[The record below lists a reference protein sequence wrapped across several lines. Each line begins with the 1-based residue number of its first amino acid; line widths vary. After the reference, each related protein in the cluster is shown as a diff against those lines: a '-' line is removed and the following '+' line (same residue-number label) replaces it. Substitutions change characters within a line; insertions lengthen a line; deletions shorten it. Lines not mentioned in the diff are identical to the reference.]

1 MKKINLLKIFLIF
14 LISKEIKVLFIFNY
28 NSYDLLLRIIIEGTI
43 QGIGFRPFIYRTAIK
58 NNISGFIRNNEDGT
72 IEIAAK
78 GTKSDIDIFLNEVYH
93 NKPLL
98 AYYTNVKIEKLNDK
112 DQNPNYCYD
121 QFLIFPSSNN
131 RKFPFS
137 MIPPD
142 ISICNECLADIY
154 NENDKRRFHYPF
166 TSCTQC
172 GPRYAILKRMP
183 YDRNGLSI
191 SNFSLCNKCVMEYN
205 NPSDR
210 RFRSETICCKN
221 CGPKYYIIDK
231 EGTSIST
238 SNPFLYTSKLIAD
251 GSIVAVKGIGG
262 FHIASSAFDNESI
275 SKLRLIKN
283 RKNKPFAVMA
293 RDIDTIKT
301 FANLDIKEEELLKS
315 YIKPIV
321 LLTKGNNYFLSP
333 LISPNLHNIGVMLP
347 YSGLHNLILNNKD
360 NSVIVIT
367 SANLKNQPLITVN
380 SEAVKKLNN
389 FVDYFL
395 LHNLDIISKSEDSVV
410 KYVYNN
416 LLLLRRSRGYVPN
429 PLYLNKKSRSCILA
443 LGSELNLVFAIVIE
457 NKCYVSNYIGDII
470 NIENY
475 LYLQNSLKH
484 FFYFLNQKPKI
495 IVCDLHPTL
504 NTTRLAYNMKNSDN
518 IIVQQQHHH
527 SHILSLM
534 AEHSIDEVIGIVCDG
549 TGYGDDG
556 SMWGGEIITSNGYK
570 YERSGHLMEQL
581 MIGGDKA
588 TYYPLRMVLG
598 ILYNKVDHLEDFIY
612 NNLQYFP
619 NGSKEIKIIFDEII
633 LNNKNKNN
641 KNKKFKTTMT
651 TSTGR
656 ILDAVSSLLGIC
668 YERTYEGEPALK
680 LESAALNGHDV
691 LHLSPIISH
700 NILDTTVL
708 LQNIYENRKRFSIK
722 DLAYSAHMYLANGL
736 AEIAIDKALSSGIKK
751 IGFSGGVAYNSIIT
765 KTLAET
771 IRKTGIEF
779 LAHKIIPPGD
789 SGISIGQ
796 AYSALFRE

>member
-1 MKKINLLKIFLIF
+1 
-14 LISKEIKVLFIFNY
+14 
-28 NSYDLLLRIIIEGTI
+28 
-43 QGIGFRPFIYRTAIK
+43 
-58 NNISGFIRNNEDGT
+58 
-72 IEIAAK
+72 
-78 GTKSDIDIFLNEVYH
+78 
-93 NKPLL
+93 
-98 AYYTNVKIEKLNDK
+98 
-112 DQNPNYCYD
+112 
-121 QFLIFPSSNN
+121 
-131 RKFPFS
+131 
-137 MIPPD
+137 
-142 ISICNECLADIY
+142 
-154 NENDKRRFHYPF
+154 
-166 TSCTQC
+166 
-172 GPRYAILKRMP
+172 MP

-191 SNFSLCNKCVMEYN
+191 SNFPLCDECIVEYN
-205 NPSDR
+205 NPVDR
-210 RFRSETICCKN
+210 RFHGETICCKN

-231 EGTSIST
+231 EGTNIYT
-238 SNPFLYTSKLIAD
+238 ANPFLLASKLIAD

-262 FHIASSAFDNESI
+262 FHIATSAFDDKSI

-293 RDIDTIKT
+293 KDIDTIKS
-301 FANLDIKEEELLKS
+301 FANLNFKEEQLLKS

-321 LLTKGNNYFLSP
+321 LLTKENNYYLSP
-333 LISPNLHNIGVMLP
+333 LIAPNLHNIGVMLP
-347 YSGLHNLILNNKD
+347 YSGLHNLILDNKD

-367 SANLKNQPLITVN
+367 SANSKNQPIITVN

-389 FVDYFL
+389 SVDYFL

-410 KYVYNN
+410 KYVNDKM
-416 LLLLRRSRGYVPN
+416 LLLRRSRGYVPN
-429 PLYLNKKSRSCILA
+429 PIYLNKKSQSCILA
-443 LGSELNLVFAIVIE
+443 LGSELNLVFSIVIE
-457 NKCYVSNYIGDII
+457 NKCYISNYIGDII

-475 LYLQNSLKH
+475 IHLQNSLKH
-484 FFYFLNQKPKI
+484 FFCFLNQKPKI
-495 IVCDLHPTL
+495 VVCDLHPTL
-504 NTTRLAYNMKNSDN
+504 NTTRLAYNMKNSED
-518 IIVQQQHHH
+518 IVVKQQQHHH

-570 YERSGHLMEQL
+570 YERSGHLMEQP
-581 MIGGDKA
+581 MPGGDMA

-612 NNLQYFP
+612 KNLQYFP
-619 NGSKEIKIIFDEII
+619 KGVKEVKILFDEII
-633 LNNKNKNN
+633 MNN
-641 KNKKFKTTMT
+641 NKKFKTTMT

-691 LHLSPIISH
+691 LYLSPIISH

-708 LQNIYENRKRFSIK
+708 LKNIFENRKRFSKK

-736 AEIAIDKALSSGIKK
+736 AEIAIDKALASGIKK

-765 KTLAET
+765 KTLSE
-771 IRKTGIEF
+771 IISKTGIEF
-779 LAHKIIPPGD
+779 LTHNTIPPGD

-796 AYSALFRE
+796 AYSALFTE

>member
-1 MKKINLLKIFLIF
+1 M
-14 LISKEIKVLFIFNY
+14 
-28 NSYDLLLRIIIEGTI
+28 LLRIIIEGTI

-78 GTKSDIDIFLNEVYH
+78 GTKSNIDIFLNEIYH
-93 NKPLL
+93 NKPFL
-98 AYYTNVKIEKLNDK
+98 AHYTNVKIEKLNDK
-112 DQNPNYCYD
+112 DQNLNYHYD

-131 RKFPFS
+131 RKFSFS

-154 NENDKRRFHYPF
+154 NEKDKRRFHYPF

-191 SNFSLCNKCVMEYN
+191 SNFPLCNECIVEYN
-205 NPSDR
+205 NPYDR
-210 RFRSETICCKN
+210 RFHSETICCKN
-221 CGPKYYIIDK
+221 CGPKYYIMDK
-231 EGTSIST
+231 EGINIHT
-238 SNPFLYTSKLIAD
+238 SNPLLLSSKLIAD

-262 FHIASSAFDNESI
+262 FHLITSAFDYESI

-293 RDIDTIKT
+293 KDIDTIKS
-301 FANLDIKEEELLKS
+301 FANLNFKEEELLKS
-315 YIKPIV
+315 YIKPII
-321 LLTKGNNYFLSP
+321 LLTKGNNYYLSP
-333 LISPNLHNIGVMLP
+333 LIAPDLHNIGVMLP
-347 YSGLHNLILNNKD
+347 YSGLHNLILNKD
-360 NSVIVIT
+360 NSVIIIT
-367 SANLKNQPLITVN
+367 SANSKNQPIITVN

-410 KYVYNN
+410 KYVYNKI
-416 LLLLRRSRGYVPN
+416 LLLRRSRGYVPN
-429 PLYLNKKSRSCILA
+429 PIYLNKKSRSCILA
-443 LGSELNLVFAIVIE
+443 LGSELNLVFSIVLE

-484 FFYFLNQKPKI
+484 FFYFLNQSPKI
-495 IVCDLHPTL
+495 IVCDLHPSL

-518 IIVQQQHHH
+518 IIIQQQHHH

-534 AEHSIDEVIGIVCDG
+534 AEHSLDEVIGIVCDG
-549 TGYGDDG
+549 AGYGDDG
-556 SMWGGEIITSNGYK
+556 SIWGGEIITSNGYK
-570 YERSGHLMEQL
+570 YERSGHLMEQP

-612 NNLQYFP
+612 KNLQYFP
-619 NGSKEIKIIFDEII
+619 NGRKEVKILFDEII
-633 LNNKNKNN
+633 MNNKNKN
-641 KNKKFKTTMT
+641 KKIKTTLT

-656 ILDAVSSLLGIC
+656 VLDAISSLLGIC

-680 LESAALNGHDV
+680 LESVALNGHDV
-691 LHLSPIISH
+691 LYLSPIVSH

-708 LQNIYENRKRFSIK
+708 LQNIYENRKRFSIR
-722 DLAYSAHMYLANGL
+722 DLAYSAHLYLANGL
-736 AEIAIDKALSSGIKK
+736 AEIAIDKSLASGIKK

-765 KTLAET
+765 KTLSEI

-779 LAHKIIPPGD
+779 LTHKTIPPGD
-789 SGISIGQ
+789 SGISTGQ
-796 AYSALFRE
+796 AYSALFTE

>member
-1 MKKINLLKIFLIF
+1 MRFVDR
-14 LISKEIKVLFIFNY
+14 SKEIKVLFGFNY
-28 NSYDLLLRIIIEGTI
+28 NNYDLLLRIIIEGTI

-58 NNISGFIRNNEDGT
+58 NNISGFVRNNEDGT

-78 GTKSDIDIFLNEVYH
+78 GTKSNIHIFLNEVYH
-93 NKPLL
+93 NKPFL
-98 AYYTNVKIEKLNDK
+98 AIYTNVKIEKLNDK
-112 DQNPNYCYD
+112 DIHPNYHYD

-131 RKFPFS
+131 RNFSFS

-142 ISICNECLADIY
+142 IAICNECLADIY

-166 TSCTQC
+166 TSCTHC

-191 SNFSLCNKCVMEYN
+191 SNFPLCNECIVEYN
-205 NPSDR
+205 NPHDR
-210 RFRSETICCKN
+210 RFHSETICCKN
-221 CGPKYYIIDK
+221 CGPKYYIVDK
-231 EGTSIST
+231 EGINIHT
-238 SNPFLYTSKLIAD
+238 SNPLLLTSKLIAD

-262 FHIASSAFDNESI
+262 FHLVTSAFDDESI

-293 RDIDTIKT
+293 KDIDTIKS
-301 FANLDIKEEELLKS
+301 FANLNFKEEELLKS
-315 YIKPIV
+315 YIKPII
-321 LLTKGNNYFLSP
+321 LLTKGNNYYLSP
-333 LISPNLHNIGVMLP
+333 LIAPDLHNIGVMLP
-347 YSGLHNLILNNKD
+347 YSGLHNLILNKD

-367 SANLKNQPLITVN
+367 SANSKNQPIITVN
-380 SEAVKKLNN
+380 KEAVKKLNN
-389 FVDYFL
+389 TVDYFL

-410 KYVYNN
+410 KYVCNKI
-416 LLLLRRSRGYVPN
+416 LLLRRSRGYVPN
-429 PLYLNKKSRSCILA
+429 PIYLNKKSRSCILA
-443 LGSELNLVFAIVIE
+443 LGSELNLAFSIIIE

-470 NIENY
+470 NIDNY
-475 LYLQNSLKH
+475 LHLQNSLKH
-484 FFYFLNQKPKI
+484 FFYFLNQTPKI
-495 IVCDLHPTL
+495 IVCDLHPSL

-518 IIVQQQHHH
+518 IIIKQQHHH

-570 YERSGHLMEQL
+570 YERSGHLMEQP

-612 NNLQYFP
+612 KNLQYFP
-619 NGSKEIKIIFDEII
+619 QGTKEVKILFDEII
-633 LNNKNKNN
+633 MKNSNKINTRKP
-641 KNKKFKTTMT
+641 TMT

-656 ILDAVSSLLGIC
+656 ILDAISSLLGIC

-680 LESAALNGHDV
+680 LESVALNGHDV
-691 LHLSPIISH
+691 LYLSPIIKH
-700 NILDTTVL
+700 NILNTTFL
-708 LQNIYENRKRFSIK
+708 LQNIYENMKRFSIK
-722 DLAYSAHMYLANGL
+722 DLAYSAHMYIAKGL
-736 AEIAIDKALSSGIKK
+736 AEIAIDTALASGIKK
-751 IGFSGGVAYNSIIT
+751 IGFSGGVAYNGIIT
-765 KTLAET
+765 KTLSEIIKKA
-771 IRKTGIEF
+771 GIEF
-779 LAHKIIPPGD
+779 LTHKTIPPGD

-796 AYSALFRE
+796 AYSALFTE